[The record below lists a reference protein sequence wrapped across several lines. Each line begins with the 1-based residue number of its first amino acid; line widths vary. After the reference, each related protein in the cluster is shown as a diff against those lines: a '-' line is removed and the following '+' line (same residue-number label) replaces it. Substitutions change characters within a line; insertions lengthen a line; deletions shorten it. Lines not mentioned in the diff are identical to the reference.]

1 VIAWEDSS
9 VTQTISF
16 ARALA
21 AYGRDNFEG
30 ILKQEIEALGV
41 DGLPL
46 VKGLSGSNYVVGDK
60 LQAMI
65 ISVTADARHVR
76 VKAGIFFAG
85 ILTGCSCADD
95 PTPVG
100 EQNEYCELMFEID
113 RTSARATVA
122 LLS

>member
-1 VIAWEDSS
+1 M
-9 VTQTISF
+9 TQTISF

-30 ILKQEIEALGV
+30 ILKKEIEALGV

-46 VKGLSGSNYVVGDK
+46 VKGLSGSNYVAGDK
-60 LQAMI
+60 VQAMI

-95 PTPVG
+95 PTPVE

-113 RTSARATVA
+113 RTSAHATVA